1 MPTCPQSLSLSI
13 VSRAFGNALVMP
25 AAHSRPCSAVANATP
40 QNRVDG
46 MPPKCYYQ
54 ISTNNTTNQRASH
67 YRISMDDENFSDNP
81 CPIARSLAVAGDAW
95 CLLILRDAHAGLTR
109 FDQFRKSLGIAP
121 TMLTRRLA
129 TLTEEGL
136 LERRRYSERPPR
148 EEYLLT
154 AAGQDFLPVLFMI
167 GAWGRKYRGG
177 GQLVRFLDA
186 ESGTEIKAVA
196 VDEVTGAKIG
206 TRAIRTVMPE

>member
-1 MPTCPQSLSLSI
+1 M
-13 VSRAFGNALVMP
+13 
-25 AAHSRPCSAVANATP
+25 
-40 QNRVDG
+40 
-46 MPPKCYYQ
+46 
-54 ISTNNTTNQRASH
+54 NNTTNFQISH
-67 YRISMDDENFSDNP
+67 YQNSMDTKNSYESP
-81 CPIARSLAVAGDAW
+81 CPISRSLTVAGDGW
-95 CLLILRDAHAGLTR
+95 SILILRDAHAGLTR

-136 LERRRYSERPPR
+136 LEKRRYSEHPPR

-154 AAGQDFLPVLFMI
+154 DAGRDFLPVLFMI

-177 GQLVRFLDA
+177 GKLTQFFDA
-186 ESGTEIKAVA
+186 ETGTEIQAIA

-206 TRAIRTVMPE
+206 TRPMRAVVPDEG